1 MPSTVH
7 LLPSLV
13 NRSSVSS
20 MGCNPQSNVSVMST
34 DVRRGFILLLSM
46 GSFYFSSPTD
56 VCCNDEHREQLGISH
71 RLGIGFS

>member
-20 MGCNPQSNVSVMST
+20 MGCNLQSNDSVISSA
-34 DVRRGFILLLSM
+34 VRRGSILFLSM
-46 GSFYFSSPTD
+46 GSFHFSSPTN
-56 VCCNDEHREQLGISH
+56 VRCNDEHREQLGILH
-71 RLGIGFS
+71 RLGIGYS